1 MPSPQRIGK
10 YELLAHIAQGGMG
23 NVYLA
28 RAEGLGGF
36 TKLVVVKTLRPDL
49 ADDPKFAE
57 MFLDEARLAARLN
70 HRNIVQTND
79 VGAEGRS
86 YYMVMDYLEGRS
98 FWRIQKA
105 EDTTPDLLPLD
116 ASVRIIA
123 DMLAGLHY
131 AHELTD
137 FDGKSLGV
145 VHRDVCPA
153 NVFVT
158 TDGQVKV
165 VDFGVAKAKNHAHE
179 TQAGTIK
186 GRVVYMSP
194 EQVIGTSIDR
204 RADVFSAG
212 IMLWEAIENRRFWEA
227 KTEAQVLGALIKGDF
242 PKLTSESCPEALREI
257 CNKALASS
265 PDDRFATAEE
275 MRLALES
282 WLEKN
287 EKRGGLVEL
296 GRKVKELM
304 RGETAR
310 IATLTEAS
318 VTLSREESLPALE
331 PGSSTDSSIGSRPRP
346 TASASVSV
354 SHPSESAPAAI
365 APSIPVPAQKR
376 SPLPLVVGVV
386 VLSVVAVVAVAANFL
401 RPPSTPTTSSQPS
414 APSPDAAIATTP
426 EVRVSMMVRVTP
438 ASAQIF
444 VDDVEVKG
452 NPYETTFPRGSGK
465 HVVRAVASGFAPK
478 IETVD
483 LTDKSVQLA
492 LSLDPQQP
500 TAPTGKGNRYVPP
513 RPTGDGP
520 TPPSTN
526 TPIFDPPPT
535 SKSTLRPLDTSNP
548 YAH

>member
-1 MPSPQRIGK
+1 
-10 YELLAHIAQGGMG
+10 
-23 NVYLA
+23 VYLA

-49 ADDPKFAE
+49 ADDPKFSE

-105 EDTTPDLLPLD
+105 EPSSPGLLPLD
-116 ASVRIIA
+116 VSVRIIA

-204 RADVFSAG
+204 RADLFSAG
-212 IMLWEAIENRRFWEA
+212 IMLWEAIENRRFWEGKA
-227 KTEAQVLGALIKGDF
+227 EAQVLGALIKGDF

-257 CNKALASS
+257 TNKALASS

-275 MRLALES
+275 MRLALEA
-282 WLEKN
+282 WLETN

-354 SHPSESAPAAI
+354 SHPSESAPAAV

-376 SPLPLVVGVV
+376 PMALVVGVAA
-386 VLSVVAVVAVAANFL
+386 LAVVAVVAVAANFL
-401 RPPSTPTTSSQPS
+401 RTPSSPTGSSQPS
-414 APSPDAAIATTP
+414 ASVAAADAATSAQPDT
-426 EVRVSMMVRVTP
+426 RVSLVVHVTP
-438 ASAQIF
+438 ASAQIS

-478 IETVD
+478 TETVD
-483 LTDKSVQLA
+483 LNDKSVQLG
-492 LSLDPQQP
+492 LSLDPQQA
-500 TAPTGKGNRYVPP
+500 TAPTGKTNRYVPTK
-513 RPTGDGP
+513 PTGDGP

-526 TPIFDPPPT
+526 APIFDPPPT
-535 SKSTLRPLDTSNP
+535 SKSALRPLDTSNP